1 MLLERATGLAAKIAK
16 YQELAKAADQ
26 AEQFQTRANQF
37 GGVAER
43 ITRARQAL
51 GEFVEAGV
59 PVKFVPTEG
68 AGYAAKAKALREAI
82 KSNPATIN
90 DPPFDLKY
98 EFIDRLNAIVAKANQ
113 AITDA
118 WKAYVTRRGDF
129 GSDDVLSA
137 LAAVPQFRK
146 NVAKIRE
153 CRSDIATIG
162 NSMPSDLQVTVR
174 RLDAL
179 VAAHSAAWAELSAE
193 DIPKNVISFVRAA
206 ANEGAPLATY
216 TDEVRTWLESRNLL
230 AAFRIRLR

>member
-16 YQELAKAADQ
+16 YQELANAADQ

-37 GGVAER
+37 GGVAES

-51 GEFVEAGV
+51 DKLVEAGV
-59 PVKFVPTEG
+59 PLEFVPTEG
-68 AGYAAKAKALREAI
+68 VGYAAKAKELRAAI
-82 KSNPATIN
+82 NSNPAAIN

-113 AITDA
+113 AMMDA
-118 WKAYVTRRGDF
+118 WKAYVAKRSDF

-146 NVAKIRE
+146 SVARIRE
-153 CRSDIATIG
+153 CRSDIAAIG
-162 NSMPSDLQVTVR
+162 NSLPSDPQVAVG
-174 RLDAL
+174 RLDTLA
-179 VAAHSAAWAELSAE
+179 AAHNAAWAELSAE
-193 DIPKNVISFVRAA
+193 DIPKSVLSFVRAA
-206 ANEGAPLATY
+206 ASEGAALATY

-230 AAFRIRLR
+230 TPFRIRLR

>member
-16 YQELAKAADQ
+16 YQELTKAADQ

-37 GGVAER
+37 GGAAER

-51 GEFVEAGV
+51 GQLVEAGV
-59 PVKFVPTEG
+59 PVEFVSTEG
-68 AGYAAKAKALREAI
+68 AGYAAKAKELRAAI
-82 KSNPATIN
+82 NSNPAAIN

-113 AITDA
+113 AMMDA
-118 WKAYVTRRGDF
+118 WKAYVAKRADF

-146 NVAKIRE
+146 SVAKIHE
-153 CRSDIATIG
+153 CRNDIATLG
-162 NSMPSDLQVTVR
+162 NSMPSDPQVTVG

-179 VAAHSAAWAELSAE
+179 VAAHDTAWAELSAE
-193 DIPKNVISFVRAA
+193 DIPKSVVSFVRAA
-206 ANEGAPLATY
+206 ANEGAPLTTY
-216 TDEVRTWLESRNLL
+216 TDEVQTWLKSRDLL
-230 AAFRIRLR
+230 TAFRIRLR

>member
-16 YQELAKAADQ
+16 YQELTNSADQ

-43 ITRARQAL
+43 ITRARRAL
-51 GEFVEAGV
+51 GQFVEAGV
-59 PVKFVPTEG
+59 PIDFVPTEG
-68 AGYAAKAKALREAI
+68 AGYAAKAKELRAAI
-82 KSNPATIN
+82 NSNPAAIN

-98 EFIDRLNAIVAKANQ
+98 EFIDRLNAIVVKANQ
-113 AITDA
+113 AMMDG
-118 WKAYVTRRGDF
+118 WKAYVAKRADF

-146 NVAKIRE
+146 SVGKIRE
-153 CRSDIATIG
+153 CRSDIAALG
-162 NSMPSDLQVTVR
+162 NSMPSDPQVTVE

-179 VAAHSAAWAELSAE
+179 VGAHNAAWAELSTE
-193 DIPKNVISFVRAA
+193 DIPKSVISFVRAS

-216 TDEVRTWLESRNLL
+216 TGEVCTWLESRNLL
-230 AAFRIRLR
+230 TAFCIRLR